1 LPGYALH
8 TKILACAIIGVGLFA
23 FSPSAEAA
31 KGLFNSVETPHKD
44 LKPFP
49 KWKGVLEKYFKTAAA
64 ENNCKAGA
72 FNKCHYAKWGKMLEK
87 ASKQKPMKQL
97 VTVNKFMNSHKYIVD
112 PINWGVEDY
121 WAVPSEFLNK
131 FGDCEDYSIAKYMSL
146 RALGWK
152 PEDMRVVV
160 LQDMNL
166 KAMHAVLAVKFKGK
180 DYVLDNQISLV
191 VEHNRIHH
199 YKPIFSV
206 SEVGWWRHKKGGSK
220 SVKKVSVKKGG
231 VKKKII
237 KRKIIKKAVVKKKV
251 IKK

>member
-1 LPGYALH
+1 MV
-8 TKILACAIIGVGLFA
+8 GVSLVIA
-23 FSPSAEAA
+23 SPEAWAA
-31 KGLFNSVETPHKD
+31 KGLFNTVETPHKD

-49 KWKGVLEKYFKTAAA
+49 KWQGVLEKYFKAAAA

-87 ASKQKPMKQL
+87 AEKQKPMKQL

-131 FGDCEDYSIAKYMSL
+131 FGDCEDYSIAKFMSL

-152 PEDMRVVV
+152 AEDMRVVV

-180 DYVLDNQISLV
+180 SYILDNQISLV
-191 VEHNRIHH
+191 VEDNRIHH

-206 SEVGWWRHKKGGSK
+206 SESGWWRHKKGGRK
-220 SVKKVSVKKGG
+220 GVKKVSVRKGVKKITVKKGV

-237 KRKIIKKAVVKKKV
+237 KKKVVKKAVVKKKV